1 MHVLCLDLEGVL
13 IPEIWVSFAEKTGID
28 ALRLTT
34 REVPDYD
41 QLMQG
46 RIKILAEH
54 KLGLPE
60 IQEVISTMDP
70 LPGATEFLH
79 AIRQEAQL
87 IILSDTFYEFAMPF
101 MRKLELPTLFCHR
114 LKVAPNGQITGY
126 QLRQKDP
133 KRRAVEALKQLNFH
147 IVAAGDSYNDTSMLG
162 AADVGLFFH
171 APATITQQ
179 FPQFPSLNTYDELTA
194 RIREA
199 FAGFAQ

>member
-1 MHVLCLDLEGVL
+1 MNVLCLDLEGVL
-13 IPEIWVSFAEKTGID
+13 IPEIWVSFAEKTGIE
-28 ALRLTT
+28 ALKLTT

-54 KLGLPE
+54 QLGLPE
-60 IQEVISTMDP
+60 IQEVISSMDP
-70 LPGATEFLH
+70 LPGATDFLH

-147 IVAAGDSYNDTSMLG
+147 VVAAGDSYNDTSMLG
-162 AADVGLFFH
+162 AADAGIFFH
-171 APATITQQ
+171 APESIAKQ
-179 FPQFPSLNTYDELTA
+179 FPQFPCTNTYDALTQ
-194 RIREA
+194 RIRDA
-199 FAGFAQ
+199 CAGFAQ